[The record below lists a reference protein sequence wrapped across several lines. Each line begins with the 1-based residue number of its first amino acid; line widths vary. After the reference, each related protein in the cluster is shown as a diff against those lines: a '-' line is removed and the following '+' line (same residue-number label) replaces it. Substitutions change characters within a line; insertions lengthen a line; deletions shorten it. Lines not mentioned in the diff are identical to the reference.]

1 MKKVSVFK
9 MAQLAREYANLF
21 ISVNIF
27 VLQSSCFKVLVVIIE
42 LKELFISKWIGQIHE
57 WLDQILP

>member
-42 LKELFISKWIGQIHE
+42 LKELFISK
-57 WLDQILP
+57 